1 MFTVFQL
8 KFPEKGAVRHQ
19 LKLNQLQGGVID
31 RVPINSPGVA
41 ARLSRAYLLNPC
53 VEANISADDSGT
65 GGADSIV
72 WAMLIFDG
80 LRDPAKVIDSA
91 TSQHFLPSFQVN
103 TKRAP
108 SPPVLSI
115 RQGISSIQSPVR
127 SRTSKALAPMVKYV
141 VQV

>member
-1 MFTVFQL
+1 MFTVFQR

-19 LKLNQLQGGVID
+19 LILNQLQRGVID

-41 ARLSRAYLLNPC
+41 ARLSRAYLFDPC
-53 VEANISADDSGT
+53 VKANIGADDSGT

-72 WAMLIFDG
+72 RAMLTSDS
-80 LRDPAKVIDSA
+80 LRDPAKVIDCA
-91 TSQHFLPSFQVN
+91 TSQLSLPCFQVY
-103 TKRAP
+103 TKREP
-108 SPPVLSI
+108 SRPVLSI